1 MRDSFASLH
10 PQLTTIYISF
20 IQKNCRVVTFR
31 GSEESLDWAINF
43 DQFQVPYGPPDFPL
57 IDYKVVI
64 PGGSSQQWS
73 SVKDI
78 YLMIHRGFSTSLKLY
93 SQILSLLEELDNEEC
108 KDLYVQGHSLGGANA
123 QTFST
128 YYAFHHPNTKVH
140 LTSYGSPRMGNLGYK
155 YFSEGIQN
163 LNQYRVVN
171 TVDIIPTIPYDDFH
185 HAGHLCWRYNDTNP
199 SSGEYINTLVTKI
212 YYRQIGNSQFGYKG
226 VKDFSISRLQGLDT
240 ENRADVITP
249 HFMTTIKQWL
259 ENDCASNN
267 FPMGFETV

>member
-73 SVKDI
+73 SVKEIDV
-78 YLMIHRGFSTSLKLY
+78 MIHRGFSTSLKLY

-108 KDLYVQGHSLGGANA
+108 KDLYVQGHSLGGAAPLVASSTHSFAYSHLHLHEKHLAGPDTSADTCVA
-123 QTFST
+123 QT
-128 YYAFHHPNTKVH
+128 P
-140 LTSYGSPRMGNLGYK
+140 
-155 YFSEGIQN
+155 
-163 LNQYRVVN
+163 
-171 TVDIIPTIPYDDFH
+171 
-185 HAGHLCWRYNDTNP
+185 
-199 SSGEYINTLVTKI
+199 
-212 YYRQIGNSQFGYKG
+212 
-226 VKDFSISRLQGLDT
+226 
-240 ENRADVITP
+240 
-249 HFMTTIKQWL
+249 
-259 ENDCASNN
+259 AS
-267 FPMGFETV
+267 